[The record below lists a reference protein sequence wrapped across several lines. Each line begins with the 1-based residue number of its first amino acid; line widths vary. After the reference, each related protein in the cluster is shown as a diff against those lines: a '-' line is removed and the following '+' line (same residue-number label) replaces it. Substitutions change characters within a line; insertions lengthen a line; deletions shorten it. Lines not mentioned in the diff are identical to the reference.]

1 MSKFAIIETGSKQ
14 YCVEPQTVLEV
25 ELLKA
30 AEGQKEV
37 VLDKVLLV
45 KDGDKLS
52 IGTPLVSNAKVVC
65 EVLGEFRAPKVIS
78 FKYRRRKKSSRK
90 VGHRQDLLRLRVK
103 EISA

>member
-1 MSKFAIIETGSKQ
+1 MSKFAIIETGAKQ
-14 YCVEPQTVLEV
+14 YRVESGTLLEV
-25 ELLKA
+25 ELLEA

-37 VLDKVLLV
+37 TLDQVLLV

-52 IGTPLVSNAKVVC
+52 IGTPSVPGAKVVC
-65 EVLGEFRAPKVIS
+65 EVLGEFRAPKVIN

-103 EISA
+103 EVNG